1 VVCRVSGGGRGVFDI
16 DEEGV
21 LNMILSDVR
30 TLRFFVNGTWEES
43 SGEARTVMNPSTGE
57 VIARV
62 PFATAAEVDRTV
74 RAAHEAFLKWREVPV
89 VERVQVLYRY
99 KALLEK
105 HTDHVAR
112 ILATENGKV
121 FEDAKTEVKRAIQMV
136 EVACGMPTLMM
147 GDSLENVSRGIDSQS
162 IRQPLG
168 VCAGITPFNFPA
180 MVPMW
185 MFPFAIACGNS
196 FILKPS
202 EKVPMTPTRTAE
214 LLEEAGIPAGVFNVI
229 HGGKASVDAL
239 MAHPLVRAVSFV
251 GSSPIAKYV
260 YEESAKHG
268 KRVQALGGAKNHLVV
283 MADADMDKS
292 VEAIMSSAFGAAG
305 ERCLAGS
312 VLVPVGEAAGPLL
325 EKLVAAAKALPVGDS
340 MDAGTGMGPLV
351 TGEHRDKV
359 AGYIENGVA
368 EGAQALCDGRSAAK
382 GSEGFFLGPTIF
394 DHVTPKMTIAREEIF
409 GPVLAV
415 IRAKTLDEAITL
427 VNSSEFGNTTSI
439 FTSDGK
445 SAREYC
451 SRVEC
456 GMVGVN
462 IGVAAPMAF
471 FPFSG
476 WKQSFFGDLHAH
488 GKDAV
493 AFYTEQKVIMTRW
506 F

>member
-1 VVCRVSGGGRGVFDI
+1 
-16 DEEGV
+16 
-21 LNMILSDVR
+21 MIATETSVQ
-30 TLRFFVNGTWEES
+30 TLKFFVNGKWEDGTGS
-43 SGEARTVMNPSTGE
+43 PLHPVTNPATGAA
-57 VIARV
+57 IAQV
-62 PFATAAEVDRTV
+62 PYATAAQVDRAV
-74 RAAHEAFLKWREVPV
+74 KLAHDAFLKWREVPV
-89 VERVQVLYRY
+89 IDRVQVLYRY

-105 HTDHVAR
+105 HLEDVAR
-112 ILATENGKV
+112 ILSTENGKIID
-121 FEDAKTEVKRAIQMV
+121 DARTEVRRGIQMV

-147 GDSLENVSRGIDSQS
+147 GDSLENVSRGIDSIT

-202 EKVPMTPTRTAE
+202 EKVPMTPARTAE
-214 LLEEAGIPAGVFNVI
+214 LLHEAGLPDGVYNVI
-229 HGGKASVDAL
+229 HGDKIAVDAL
-239 MAHPLVRAVSFV
+239 LEHPLVRAVSFV

-260 YEESAKHG
+260 YQQSAKHG

-283 MADADMDKS
+283 MPDANLEKS
-292 VEAIMSSAFGAAG
+292 VEAIMISAFGAAG

-312 VLVPVGEAAGPLL
+312 VLVPVGGVAEPLL
-325 EKLVAAAKALPVGDS
+325 KLLVAKAKALHMGDGAK
-340 MDAGTGMGPLV
+340 DGVELGPLV
-351 TGEHRDKV
+351 TGDHRDKV
-359 AGYIENGVA
+359 TGYIEKGVA
-368 EGAQALCDGRSAAK
+368 EGAKPLCDGREAAK
-382 GSEGFFLGPTIF
+382 GSSGFFLGATIF
-394 DHVTPKMTIAREEIF
+394 DHVTPQMTIAKEEIF
-409 GPVLAV
+409 GPVLSV
-415 IRAKTLDEAITL
+415 IRVKTLDDAIGL
-427 VNSSEFGNTTSI
+427 VNSSPFGNTTSI
-439 FTSDGK
+439 FTGDGK
-445 SAREYC
+445 SAREYA
-451 SRVEC
+451 SRIEC

-493 AFYTEQKVIMTRW
+493 GFYTEQKVVMTRW